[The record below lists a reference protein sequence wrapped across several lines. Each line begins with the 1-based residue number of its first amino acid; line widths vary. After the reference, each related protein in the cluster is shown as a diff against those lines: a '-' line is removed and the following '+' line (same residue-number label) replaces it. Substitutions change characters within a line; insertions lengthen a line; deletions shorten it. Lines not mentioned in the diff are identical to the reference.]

1 MWTATNCFHLC
12 PGTDGVVRQRHVNVC
27 SQLNFVRL
35 QFPFGSDACN
45 YVRAPSHY
53 SGSQRVLLVRPTNFL
68 VPTGQQ
74 YPDTSRVDILAATT
88 RQAEGAQ
95 PGEFYTGERAI
106 GLHFAHIAVSVPPA
120 GGRKSGDVQWPENG
134 GGNPAKEFTTIS
146 AERLDKEQALN
157 RFYASLRKTPH
168 RSVLLFVHGYNT
180 RFEEAVYRFAQ
191 IAHDAKAP
199 AVPLL
204 FTWPSRGRLL
214 AYTYDRE
221 SANYSR
227 DSLEAVLQYLV
238 KDKSVNDVT
247 VLAHSMGNWVTVEAL
262 RQMSIR
268 DKGIHPKIKTVML
281 AAPDIDV
288 DVFRRQ
294 IAAIGNKRPPFY
306 VFVSQDDKALAIS
319 RRVWGGNA
327 RIGAVDPEQEPFR
340 SMFAK
345 ENIKVFDLTK
355 EKSDDTL
362 NHGKF
367 ANSSDVAK
375 IIAGQLA
382 SGQTLSDSRA
392 GLGDTIGIITTGAA
406 SAVGRAAS
414 IAVSTPVAII
424 DPRTREGLGDQFDDL
439 NRHIKH
445 AVGASNLTS
454 QQ

>member
-1 MWTATNCFHLC
+1 MPLVKITYI
-12 PGTDGVVRQRHVNVC
+12 
-27 SQLNFVRL
+27 
-35 QFPFGSDACN
+35 FG
-45 YVRAPSHY
+45 
-53 SGSQRVLLVRPTNFL
+53 LLLALGGCGGRPMNFL

-74 YPDTSRVDILAATT
+74 SPGTSRVDVLVATT
-88 RQAEGAQ
+88 REAEGAQ
-95 PGEFYTGERAI
+95 PGELYSGERAI
-106 GLHFAHIAVSVPPA
+106 GLHFADIAVSVPPNA
-120 GGRKSGDVQWPENG
+120 ARKPGDVQWPENG
-134 GGNPAKEFTTIS
+134 AGNPNKEFTTIS
-146 AERLDKEQALN
+146 AERLSKERALD
-157 RFYASLRKTPH
+157 RFYARLRKTPH

-204 FTWPSRGRLL
+204 FTWPSRGRLM

-238 KDKSVNDVT
+238 KDKSVNEMT

-268 DKGIHPKIKTVML
+268 DKGIHPKIKNVML

-294 IAAIGNKRPPFY
+294 LASIGEKRPPFY
-306 VFVSQDDKALAIS
+306 LFVSQDDKALAIS

-327 RIGAVDPEQEPFR
+327 RIGAVNPEQEPYR
-340 SMFAK
+340 SLFAK
-345 ENIKVFDLTK
+345 EKIKVFDLTK
-355 EKSDDTL
+355 DKSEDSL

-375 IIAGQLA
+375 IIGGQLT
-382 SGQTLSDSRA
+382 SGQTLTDSRA
-392 GLGDTIGIITTGAA
+392 GLGDTIGIFTTGAA

-414 IAVSTPVAII
+414 IAVSAPVSII
-424 DPRTREGLGDQFDDL
+424 DPRTREGLNDQLDEL
-439 NRHIKH
+439 GHHVKH
-445 AVGASNLTS
+445 AVGATTITT
-454 QQ
+454 QR